1 MMIKFMNKIK
11 PIGAFHN
18 FLPHILKSALFGDV
32 EIFEAKTQLELFGHV
47 SNFKLM
53 FTVNLFRLD

>member
-1 MMIKFMNKIK
+1 MNKIK